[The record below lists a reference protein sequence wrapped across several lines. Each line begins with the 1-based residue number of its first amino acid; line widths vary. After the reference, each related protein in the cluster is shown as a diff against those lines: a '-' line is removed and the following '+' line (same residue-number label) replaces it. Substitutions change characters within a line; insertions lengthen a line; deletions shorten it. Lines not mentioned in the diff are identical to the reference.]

1 MAEAARTR
9 RRGVELEHA
18 LLDAAWDQLV
28 AEGYGRFTFDTVAD
42 RAHTSKPVLYR
53 RWSGRGEL
61 LRAAIRHR
69 GESTTTV
76 VPDTGSVRDD
86 LIQTLQNSN
95 AGGNNVAA
103 LLTALVSS
111 HFDEIGMTPAE
122 LRAEL
127 LGSRATSVEQILARG
142 VERGEVDPNRLTPR
156 IVDLPF
162 TLFRHEYMMTF
173 RPVPVSVLAE
183 LIDTI
188 VLPLIRP
195 VEREV

>member
-9 RRGVELEHA
+9 RRGAELEHA

-183 LIDTI
+183 FVDTI

-195 VEREV
+195 DEREV